1 MRAQFRAIS
10 YPWRL
15 YSGVDALANL
25 AEEVRRLQ
33 ATRAFVIC
41 GQTVAHRTNLLSRV
55 IDQLGGLYAGVF
67 DRMDKDC
74 TYPAVLAATAAARGA
89 AADLII
95 AAGGGSVI
103 QGARVVVIL
112 MAEKGSAYD
121 LMTQYPEGKPAF
133 SPRLM
138 APKMPIINVPT
149 TPTSAMNRAG
159 SALKNDELDHR
170 MEFFDPKTRPAAIF
184 WDSEALLTAPI
195 TLARSTATT
204 TYTGSLQ
211 NVVAPAMNPLVEGD
225 HIQAYRL
232 ASRALPRLID
242 EPDNADLRIDLCA
255 AAMLQNRAADDGSHG
270 GRNVAWSASY
280 ALATALHIRYDHVGQ
295 GEATSAVTPAV
306 IRRTA
311 AAGGDMATRLA
322 ETLGVWQA
330 GMTAEAAAEAAAG
343 ALAAFYRSI
352 GMPARVRDL
361 QIPEG
366 DLPLLARDTLMNF
379 NANPGDR
386 PADYVDRMLATL
398 RDCW

>member
-1 MRAQFRAIS
+1 MKNAFRAIS

-15 YSGVDALANL
+15 YSGLDALADL
-25 AEEVRRLQ
+25 AEEVRRLK
-33 ATRAFVIC
+33 AKRAFVIC
-41 GQTVAHRTNLLSRV
+41 GQTVAHRTNLLGRI
-55 IDQLGGLYAGVF
+55 IDQLGGLYTGAF

-74 TYPAVLAATAAARGA
+74 TYPAVLAATAAARDA

-95 AAGGGSVI
+95 ATGGGSVI

-112 MAEKGSAYD
+112 LAENRTAYD
-121 LMTQYPEGKPAF
+121 LMTQYPEGKPAY

-138 APKMPIINVPT
+138 APKLPIINVPT

-195 TLARSTATT
+195 SLARSTATT

-242 EPDNADLRIDLCA
+242 EPGNADLRIDLCA
-255 AAMLQNRAADDGSHG
+255 AAMLQNRAADDGSRG
-270 GRNVAWSASY
+270 GRQAAWSTSY
-280 ALATALHIRYDHVGQ
+280 ALATAIHVRYDHVGQ

-306 IRRTA
+306 IRHTA
-311 AAGGDMATRLA
+311 AAGGDIAARLA
-322 ETLGVWQA
+322 GMLGVWKS
-330 GMTAEAAAEAAAG
+330 GMSVEAAAAAAAD
-343 ALAAFYRSI
+343 ALAAFYQSI
-352 GMPARVRDL
+352 GMPARLRDL

-366 DLPLLARDTLMNF
+366 DLPILAGDTLMNF

-386 PADYVDRMLATL
+386 PPDYVDRMLATL
-398 RDCW
+398 RACW

>member
-1 MRAQFRAIS
+1 VSNAFRTIS
-10 YPWRL
+10 YSWRL
-15 YSGVDALANL
+15 YSGLDALSNL
-25 AEEVRRLQ
+25 AEEVRRLH
-33 ATRAFVIC
+33 AKRAFVIC
-41 GQTVAHRTNLLSRV
+41 GQTVAHRTSLLARI
-55 IDQLGGLYAGVF
+55 IDQLGALYAGVF

-74 TYPAVLAATAAARGA
+74 TYPAVLAAVAAVRDA

-103 QGARVVVIL
+103 QGARVVAIL
-112 MAEKGSAYD
+112 MAENRSAFD
-121 LMTQYPEGKPAF
+121 LMTQYPDGKPAF
-133 SPRLM
+133 SPRLI

-184 WDSEALLTAPI
+184 WDSAALLTAPHSL
-195 TLARSTATT
+195 TRSTATT

-225 HIQAYRL
+225 HLQAYRL

-242 EPDNADLRIDLCA
+242 EPDNADLRIELCA
-255 AAMLQNRAADDGSHG
+255 AALLQNRAADDGSRG
-270 GRNVAWSASY
+270 GRNLAWSTSY

-306 IRRTA
+306 IRYTG
-311 AAGGDMATRLA
+311 AAGGDIATRLA
-322 ETLGVWQA
+322 QALGVWKS
-330 GMTAEAAAEAAAG
+330 GTSVEAAANVAD

-352 GMPARVRDL
+352 GMPACVRDL

-366 DLPLLARDTLMNF
+366 DLPPLARDTLMNF
-379 NANPGDR
+379 NANPGER
-386 PADYVDRMLATL
+386 PPDYVDRMLATL
-398 RDCW
+398 RACW